1 MTHRRVIATIAAAVA
16 VAVAAVTVG
25 CAADR
30 ERLAPPRVS
39 LQLIDSVGVPGG
51 FITGVAGA
59 SDVSGLISLV
69 VTARTDSVFSQRI
82 EVIRSDTLDIEFA
95 LHISS
100 TATPGSPIEVIAT
113 AFDDQLFAVSTR
125 DTAVVVAP

>member
-1 MTHRRVIATIAAAVA
+1 MSILRVAVVAGLLAAA
-16 VAVAAVTVG
+16 G
-25 CAADR
+25 CSADR
-30 ERLAPPRVS
+30 ERIAPPRVS
-39 LQLIDSVGVPGG
+39 LMLIDSTGVPGG

-59 SDVSGLISLV
+59 SDASGLISLV

-82 EVIRSDTLDIEFA
+82 EVIRSDSLELAFR
-95 LHISS
+95 LYVSS
-100 TATPGSPIEVIAT
+100 TAVPGAPIEVIAT

>member
-1 MTHRRVIATIAAAVA
+1 MTRWRKAVPALVAALAAAA
-16 VAVAAVTVG
+16 LG
-25 CAADR
+25 CTADR
-30 ERLAPPRVS
+30 ERLSPPRVS
-39 LQLIDSVGVPGG
+39 LRLIDTAGVPGG
-51 FITGVAGA
+51 FLKGVAGA
-59 SDVSGLISLV
+59 SDASGLISLV

-82 EVIRSDTLDIEFA
+82 EVIRSDSLDIEFS